1 MTHYF
6 VAQIK
11 ITDPAE
17 YQKYLGSVDEVFS
30 KYKGEY
36 LAVDENPTIL
46 EGKWEYTK
54 SVIIR
59 FDSKKDFEDWYY
71 SADYQNILKFRL
83 NGSLCDSILVSGETG
98 GTTSPDAV
106 RP

>member
-1 MTHYF
+1 MMHYF

-11 ITDPAE
+11 ITDPSE
-17 YQKYLGSVDEVFS
+17 YQKYLDSVDEVFS

-46 EGKWEYTK
+46 EGQWDYNK
-54 SVIIR
+54 SIIIR

-83 NGSLCDSILVSGETG
+83 KGSHCDSILVSGE
-98 GTTSPDAV
+98 
-106 RP
+106 